1 MIWPH
6 GTLSPCLLALGSLAH
21 LPHTLSNVLVAE
33 DSVVKLADFGMS
45 RNVYEADY
53 YKKQSDDRVPVKW
66 MAPESVND
74 RIYTNF
80 SE

>member
-1 MIWPH
+1 VIW
-6 GTLSPCLLALGSLAH
+6 LLGKRVSCDACTTAFH
-21 LPHTLSNVLVAE
+21 VPFWCSNVLVAE